1 MKLEIVLKSPLLL
14 LLGGK
19 RNVDSKLILCLAYT
33 CSNSFYLSASIPQEV
48 KWASSK
54 PDCKEEDF
62 YVLSSLPTYSFFQ
75 GTFVRKWLKHAVV
88 GLSF

>member
-1 MKLEIVLKSPLLL
+1 MKLEIVPKSPPLLL
-14 LLGGK
+14 LDGK
-19 RNVDSKLILCLAYT
+19 RNVGSKLLSCLVYIS
-33 CSNSFYLSASIPQEV
+33 SNSFYLSASIPQEV

-62 YVLSSLPTYSFFQ
+62 YVLSSPPAYSFFQ